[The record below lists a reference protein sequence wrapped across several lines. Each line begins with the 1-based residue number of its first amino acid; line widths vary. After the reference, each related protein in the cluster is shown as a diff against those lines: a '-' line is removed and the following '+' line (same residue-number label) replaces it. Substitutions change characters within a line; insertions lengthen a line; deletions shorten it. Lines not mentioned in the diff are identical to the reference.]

1 MRNAR
6 FVTAPLIGFSSIAIA
21 SCARDTAGPHNE
33 VVANVIVEPAA
44 ASLAIG
50 STLPL
55 QATVLDSEG
64 HALSER
70 TVHWTVEDPSILT
83 VSAAGLVTG
92 VRSGTTLIAASAG
105 GFSAMAE
112 VVVMPAG
119 AASLRIRP
127 DNLGLLPGQSAQLTA
142 ETTDGVGNV
151 LAGRPVSWS
160 SNNPAVA
167 TVSARGLVTAR
178 AVGGAIISA
187 KSDGQEALASVTV
200 SFAPVSSLQV
210 APDHLT
216 LDAGDSWQLVAT
228 ALGAG
233 GAQLVDRPVIWTSSR
248 PLVAAVD
255 PDGTVHA
262 RSPGSATIT
271 ATALAASAR
280 ATVVVR

>member
-6 FVTAPLIGFSSIAIA
+6 FVAAPLISFSSIAIA

-112 VVVMPAG
+112 VVVVPAG
-119 AASLRIRP
+119 VTSLRIRP
-127 DNLGLLPGQSAQLTA
+127 NNLGLLPGQSAQLAA

-151 LAGRPVSWS
+151 LTGRPVSWS

-178 AVGGAIISA
+178 AVGGAIITA

-200 SFAPVSSLQV
+200 SFAPVPSLQV
-210 APDHLT
+210 
-216 LDAGDSWQLVAT
+216 
-228 ALGAG
+228 
-233 GAQLVDRPVIWTSSR
+233 
-248 PLVAAVD
+248 
-255 PDGTVHA
+255 
-262 RSPGSATIT
+262 T
-271 ATALAASAR
+271 ATALAARAR